1 MPTLLKP
8 VEICGI
14 LGLSYRMMAGCGK
27 WGRFDRSAR
36 SQVQEVLQSSEIAVF
51 RRALDIVVGLSMIRA
66 LLPILGREPARL
78 SRLTQ
83 RDK

>member
-1 MPTLLKP
+1 MIW
-8 VEICGI
+8 ICIGAR
-14 LGLSYRMMAGCGK
+14 LDKEGLNQ
-27 WGRFDRSAR
+27 AR
-36 SQVQEVLQSSEIAVF
+36 IPPVQEVLQSSEIAVF

-66 LLPILGREPARL
+66 LLPILGREPACL